1 LPAASSPSRTYVRML
16 RPCAT
21 FAARTPAPPP
31 HGGSRSSATPAA
43 RRASCASSCARR
55 PSFATRSRLSR
66 RSLGRGRTRAGPT
79 RRPRCTYA
87 TRTNRPRSSADGA
100 VARESRRSAAMMT
113 AATCRVR
120 ATAPDQRG
128 ADELAHGQ
136 LAQRGQP
143 VVGDTGAGDA
153 VAPALGVAAQVR
165 RAALAGHRAVALVQP
180 PPWTVSPGNVL
191 AQSGPARSRTSG
203 AVPATAA
210 RTDPLAPGGV
220 GRRRLGRRRPTLLR
234 SGAALGGSVGYAI
247 GVRPF
252 GLSPVGPKK
261 SMSSSFTRSASS

>member
-1 LPAASSPSRTYVRML
+1 M
-16 RPCAT
+16 
-21 FAARTPAPPP
+21 
-31 HGGSRSSATPAA
+31 
-43 RRASCASSCARR
+43 
-55 PSFATRSRLSR
+55 
-66 RSLGRGRTRAGPT
+66 
-79 RRPRCTYA
+79 
-87 TRTNRPRSSADGA
+87 
-100 VARESRRSAAMMT
+100 ARESRRSAAMMT

-210 RTDPLAPGGV
+210 RTHPLAPG
-220 GRRRLGRRRPTLLR
+220 
-234 SGAALGGSVGYAI
+234 GAALGGSVGYAI